1 MKGLRFINQKLG
13 KRTDR
18 KSRLLKARLE
28 TQRPPKRS
36 PRENATSAKKGP
48 SR

>member
-1 MKGLRFINQKLG
+1 MKGSRFMNQKLG
-13 KRTDR
+13 KRTSQ

-28 TQRPPKRS
+28 TQRTAKFPHREDKARPP
-36 PRENATSAKKGP
+36 KGP